1 MSEYADDLNSPNAL
15 AHIHYHLGMAG
26 KDVVRFDAEELFVVL
41 ERWEYNVL
49 KLGLFDA
56 AEELVVPAEITAL
69 AQERVE
75 AKKNKDYKLADMIR
89 ENLAQQ

>member
-1 MSEYADDLNSPNAL
+1 
-15 AHIHYHLGMAG
+15 
-26 KDVVRFDAEELFVVL
+26 VEEVI
-41 ERWEYNVL
+41 
-49 KLGLFDA
+49 
-56 AEELVVPAEITAL
+56 VPDEIMTL

>member
-1 MSEYADDLNSPNAL
+1 M
-15 AHIHYHLGMAG
+15 
-26 KDVVRFDAEELFVVL
+26 FVVL
-41 ERWEYNVL
+41 ERWEHNVL
-49 KLGLFDA
+49 KLGLFEE
-56 AEELVVPAEITAL
+56 AEELVIPAEITAL